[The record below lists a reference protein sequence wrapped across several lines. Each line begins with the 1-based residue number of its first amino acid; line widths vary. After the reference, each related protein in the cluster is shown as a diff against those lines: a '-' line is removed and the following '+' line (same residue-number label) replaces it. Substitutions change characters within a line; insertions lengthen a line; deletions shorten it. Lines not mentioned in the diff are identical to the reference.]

1 MKAAMAMMTKSEEP
15 PEFAKLW
22 CKWFFSCCNENKP
35 QSACSGIGK
44 KLPFFDFTKMA
55 TCIWVLLAM
64 PIVLEQ
70 CLLFMALGFKCGGK
84 PVLSS
89 NHLLSLCNFACNFLS
104 FFSFDICFC
113 KLKFTKT
120 VSKCVRTKM
129 STQPALIG
137 SGRRNFHEYCVYK
150 VYGFRFVQKKIE
162 VLYVWA

>member
-1 MKAAMAMMTKSEEP
+1 MVTIC
-15 PEFAKLW
+15 FV

-104 FFSFDICFC
+104 FFSFGYLLLQTRIHQDC
-113 KLKFTKT
+113 TR
-120 VSKCVRTKM
+120 VSYKM
-129 STQPALIG
+129 SKLPALIG
-137 SGRRNFHEYCVYK
+137 SGRRNFHEYCVYESL
-150 VYGFRFVQKKIE
+150 R
-162 VLYVWA
+162 VLCRKN